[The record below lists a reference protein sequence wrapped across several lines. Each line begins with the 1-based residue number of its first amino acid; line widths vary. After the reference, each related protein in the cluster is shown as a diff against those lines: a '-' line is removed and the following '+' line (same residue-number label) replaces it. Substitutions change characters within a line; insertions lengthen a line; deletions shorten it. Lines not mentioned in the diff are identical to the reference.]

1 LSARREATAGFAIL
15 TTLSRRVPRT
25 NPIRHGFLT
34 ALFLLLAALP
44 TPAQVTT
51 GSLTGYVL
59 DPANRPI
66 AGAKVTASDAPRA
79 AVREAI
85 TDTKGLYY
93 FADLPPAAYTVE
105 CAAANFATGAVRVQ
119 IAVNAGARADFHL
132 KIAARRETLTLF
144 ETAAT
149 LQTES
154 GELATVI
161 DQSRIDSL
169 PLNER
174 DFLQLA
180 LLTPGVLP
188 PVQNSELS
196 TRDSFAMHA
205 NGGREEY
212 NNYLLDGVDNNDQ
225 DVNRYVLEPSVDTI
239 QEFKIAT
246 NSYSAEYGRNAGGQ
260 VNVITRAGTNDW
272 HGFAYDYLRN
282 RDLDARN
289 FFDGSSKP
297 EYVRNQFGGG
307 AGGSIVKNRAFFYL
321 SYDSL
326 RELSG
331 LSQLATVPTAAERSG
346 DLSALGTPVVNPSTQ
361 APFPGNQIPASM
373 IDPLAAKVLAMYP
386 LPNLPGLVGNYLAQ
400 PIGQDNTW
408 QFNGRL
414 DVPLT
419 DTDLLTLRYS
429 YGHNNL
435 YEPYAENSTQV
446 PGYGDYLYDRGH
458 NALIHYQHVFSPRTV
473 DSLVLGVNLATRL
486 LLPQNYQTNVNQLW
500 GVTYLPTDP
509 KDYGFPSIAV
519 SGLSPVGDVTSL
531 PINRHPATYQ
541 VTDALSTFQGDH
553 ALKLGVEYRW
563 LAQNGILDVYGR
575 GSMSFAGA
583 LSGSGIGDLLLGLP
597 AFAIQST
604 FDNTQTL
611 RTSAINA
618 YVQDDWKVAP
628 RLTLNLGLRYE
639 FNTPPTDPTN
649 RMSAY
654 DFATG
659 QVEQVGTNGL
669 SRSGIHPDYKDF
681 APRVGFAWSVTPHT
695 VMRGGYGI
703 YYDAGMVVV
712 NSALYF
718 NPPYFNIRAFFPSQ
732 AGLLTLSNPFP
743 LNLSYVPPPSLST
756 LSPNLT
762 TANIQSWN
770 YTLQHELPAAGT
782 ITVSYAGSKGTHLIY
797 SRDINQPPP
806 EPGDPS
812 ANAPNPAFGSI
823 DYIDS
828 GANSSFNSLQ
838 VSWNRPLQRGL
849 SVLAAYTF
857 SKSIDDTSAF
867 EPVET
872 DQNFP
877 QNSYDYHAERAL
889 SSFDMRNRLVA
900 AYVYRLPFR
909 NRWLRNFENS
919 GIVTAQSGQPFTPML
934 EFDNSNTGNTGG
946 AGNGY
951 DRPDVVGNWHLANPT
966 PQEWF
971 NTAAFA
977 IPPPYTLGNAG
988 RNILVGPGLF
998 TVDTSLAR
1006 RFQVGERSAIIF
1018 EAQAFN
1024 ALNRVNF
1031 QMPQNF
1037 ADVPTTFGRIF
1048 SGNPP
1053 RQIQFALRYTF

>member
-1 LSARREATAGFAIL
+1 MGYSNI
-15 TTLSRRVPRT
+15 LSRRTLSNAGRAA
-25 NPIRHGFLT
+25 ILI
-34 ALFLLLAALP
+34 ALCAALP
-44 TPAQVTT
+44 ATAQVTT
-51 GSLTGYVL
+51 GSITGYVL
-59 DPANRPI
+59 DPSNRPI
-66 AGAKVTASDAPRA
+66 AGAKVA
-79 AVREAI
+79 ATDPLRSTVREAS
-85 TDTKGLYY
+85 TDSQGLYY
-93 FADLPPAAYTVE
+93 FADLPPAAYTVN
-105 CAAANFATGAVRVQ
+105 CSAANFTAAAARVPV
-119 IAVNAGARADFHL
+119 AVNANARADFHL
-132 KIAARRETLTLF
+132 TIAARRETVTIDDRGW
-144 ETAAT
+144 EPQ

-154 GELATVI
+154 GELGTVI

-225 DVNRYVLEPSVDTI
+225 DVNRYVLQPSVDTI

-260 VNVITRAGTNDW
+260 VNVITRSGTNDW

-289 FFDGSSKP
+289 FFDGSVKP

-307 AGGSIVKNRAFFYL
+307 AGGHIVKNRTFFYI

-331 LSQLATVPTAAERSG
+331 LSQLATVPTTAERAG
-346 DLSALGTPVVNPSTQ
+346 DLSALGTPVVNPYTQ
-361 APFPGNQIPASM
+361 TPFPGNQIPASM
-373 IDPLAAKVLAMYP
+373 IDPLAPKILAMYP

-414 DVPLT
+414 DQVLT
-419 DTDLLTLRYS
+419 DRDQLTLRYS

-458 NALIHYQHVFSPRTV
+458 NALIHEEHVFSPRTV
-473 DSLVLGVNLATRL
+473 NSLVLGLNLATRL

-500 GVTYLPTDP
+500 GVNYLPIDP
-509 KDYGFPSIAV
+509 RDYGFPSIAV

-531 PINRHPATYQ
+531 PIDRHPTTYQ
-541 VTDALSTFQGDH
+541 ATDALTTLRGNH
-553 ALKLGVEYRW
+553 ALKIGVEYRW

-597 AFAIQST
+597 AFDIQST
-604 FDNTQTL
+604 FNNTQTL
-611 RTSAINA
+611 RTSSTNA
-618 YVQDDWKVAP
+618 YIQDDWKVAP
-628 RLTLNLGLRYE
+628 RLTVNLGLRYE

-669 SRSGIHPDYKDF
+669 SRSGIQPDYKDF
-681 APRVGFAWSVTPHT
+681 APRVGFAWSITPHT

-718 NPPYFNIRAFFPSQ
+718 NPPYFNIRVFFPSQ
-732 AGLLTLSNPFP
+732 EGLLTLANPFP
-743 LNLSYVPPPSLST
+743 TNLSYVPPPSLST

-762 TANIQSWN
+762 TANIQAWN
-770 YTLQHELPAAGT
+770 YTLQQELPSAGVLT
-782 ITVSYAGSKGTHLIY
+782 ISYAGSKGTHLIY
-797 SRDINQPPP
+797 SRNINQPPA

-838 VSWNRPLQRGL
+838 VTFNRPLRRDL

-867 EPVET
+867 EPVQT

-877 QNSYDYHAERAL
+877 QNDYDYRAERAL
-889 SSFDMRNRLVA
+889 SSFDMRQRAVA
-900 AYVYRLPFR
+900 AYVWRLPFH

-919 GIVTAQSGQPFTPML
+919 GILTAQSGQPFTPML

-977 IPPPYTLGNAG
+977 IPPPYTFGNAG

-1006 RFQVGERSAIIF
+1006 RFQVGERSAIVF

-1037 ADVPTTFGRIF
+1037 ADVPSTFGRIF
-1048 SGNPP
+1048 SANAP
-1053 RQIQFALRYTF
+1053 RQIQFALRYSF

>member
-1 LSARREATAGFAIL
+1 LALS
-15 TTLSRRVPRT
+15 
-25 NPIRHGFLT
+25 
-34 ALFLLLAALP
+34 AALP
-44 TPAQVTT
+44 ARAQVTT
-51 GSLTGYVL
+51 GSITGYVF
-59 DPANRPI
+59 DPAKRPI
-66 AGAKVTASDAPRA
+66 VGAQVAVSDSLRANVRQAVTDS
-79 AVREAI
+79 
-85 TDTKGLYY
+85 KGLYY
-93 FADLPPAAYTVE
+93 LADLPPATYTLDCSAASFAVSSVHIQVE
-105 CAAANFATGAVRVQ
+105 
-119 IAVNAGARADFHL
+119 VNAIARMDFHL
-132 KIAARRETLTLF
+132 TIAARRETITLVE
-144 ETAAT
+144 ETPA

-154 GELATVI
+154 GELGTVI

-174 DFLQLA
+174 NFLRLA

-188 PVQNSELS
+188 PVENSELS

-212 NNYLLDGVDNNDQ
+212 NDYLLDGVDNNDQ
-225 DVNRYVLEPSVDTI
+225 DVNRYVLQPSVDTI

-260 VNVITRAGTNDW
+260 VNVITRSGTNDW

-289 FFDGSSKP
+289 YFDGSVKP

-307 AGGSIVKNRAFFYL
+307 VGGRIVRNRTFFYVT
-321 SYDSL
+321 YDSL
-326 RELSG
+326 RDRSG
-331 LSQLATVPTAAERSG
+331 LSQLATVPTAAERAG
-346 DLSALGTPVVNPSTQ
+346 DLSGLGTTVVNPLTQ
-361 APFPGNQIPASM
+361 QPFPGNRIPATM
-373 IDPLAAKVLAMYP
+373 IDPLASKILYMYP
-386 LPNLPGLVGNYLAQ
+386 LPNLPGTVGNYLAQ
-400 PIGQDNTW
+400 PIGQNNNW

-414 DVPLT
+414 DQILT
-419 DTDLLTLRYS
+419 DRDRLTLRYS

-458 NALIHYQHVFSPRTV
+458 NALIHYDHVFGPSTV
-473 DSLVLGVNLATRL
+473 NSLLLGLNLATRL
-486 LLPQNYQTNVNQLW
+486 LLPQNYQTNVGALW
-500 GVTYLPTDP
+500 GVNYLPTDP
-509 KDYGFPSIAV
+509 RDYGFPSVSV

-531 PINRHPATYQ
+531 PIDRHPTTYQ
-541 VTDALSTFQGDH
+541 VTDSLTTVRGNH
-553 ALKLGVEYRW
+553 AFKMGAEYRW
-563 LAQNGILDVYGR
+563 IAQNGILDVYGR

-597 AFAIQST
+597 TFAIQST
-604 FDNTQTL
+604 FNNTQTL
-611 RTSAINA
+611 RTSATNA

-649 RMSAY
+649 RMAAY

-669 SRSGIHPDYKDF
+669 SRSGIRPDYKDF
-681 APRVGFAWSVTPHT
+681 APRVGFAWSIAPHT

-718 NPPYFNIRAFFPSQ
+718 NPPYFNIRVFFPSA
-732 AGLLTLSNPFP
+732 AGLLTLANPFP
-743 LNLSYVPPPSLST
+743 LNLSYVPPASLST

-762 TANIQSWN
+762 TANIQAWN
-770 YTLQHELPAAGT
+770 YTIQRELPSAGT
-782 ITVSYAGSKGTHLIY
+782 LTVSYAGSKGTHLIY
-797 SRDINQPPP
+797 SRNINQPPP
-806 EPGDPS
+806 EAGDPT
-812 ANAPNPAFGSI
+812 ANSPNPNFGSI

-828 GANSSFNSLQ
+828 GANSNFNSLQ
-838 VSWNRPLQRGL
+838 VTFNRPLRRDL
-849 SVLAAYTF
+849 SVLAAYTL

-867 EPVET
+867 EPVGT

-877 QNSYDYHAERAL
+877 QNSYNYHAERAL
-889 SSFDMRNRLVA
+889 SSFDMRNRAVV
-900 AYVYRLPFR
+900 AYVWRLPFR

-919 GIVTAQSGQPFTPML
+919 GIVTAQSGQPFTPYL

-951 DRPDVVGNWHLANPT
+951 DRPNVVGNWRLANPSA
-966 PQEWF
+966 QEWF

-977 IPPPYTLGNAG
+977 IPAQYTFGNAG

-998 TVDTSLAR
+998 TVDTSLSR
-1006 RFQVGERSAIIF
+1006 RFQIGERNAIVL
-1018 EAQAFN
+1018 EAQAYN

-1037 ADVPTTFGRIF
+1037 VDVPSTFGRIF
-1048 SGNPP
+1048 SANPP
-1053 RQIQFALRYTF
+1053 RQIQFALRYSF

>member
-1 LSARREATAGFAIL
+1 M
-15 TTLSRRVPRT
+15 RV
-25 NPIRHGFLT
+25 G
-34 ALFLLLAALP
+34 ALVALAACMP
-44 TPAQVTT
+44 AAAQVTT
-51 GSLTGYVL
+51 GSITGYVL

-66 AGAKVTASDAPRA
+66 AGAQVTASDSKRA
-79 AVREAI
+79 TVREAS
-85 TDTKGLYY
+85 TDSRGLYY
-93 FADLPPAAYTVE
+93 FADLPPAAYTLTSTAKNFS
-105 CAAANFATGAVRVQ
+105 AAEARVQ
-119 IAVNAGARADFHL
+119 VAVNADIRADFHL
-132 KIAARRETLTLF
+132 PIATRRQTVTVEGVVH
-144 ETAAT
+144 A
-149 LQTES
+149 LQSES
-154 GELATVI
+154 GELGTVI

-212 NNYLLDGVDNNDQ
+212 NDYLLDGVDNNDQ
-225 DVNRYVLEPSVDTI
+225 DVNRYVLQPSVDTI

-260 VNVITRAGTNDW
+260 VNVITRSGSNEW

-289 FFDGSSKP
+289 FFDGSVKP
-297 EYVRNQFGGG
+297 EYIRNQFGGG
-307 AGGSIVKNRAFFYL
+307 IGGSIVKNRTFFYVTG
-321 SYDSL
+321 DSL

-331 LSQLATVPTAAERSG
+331 LSQLATVPTAAERTG
-346 DLSALGTPVVNPSTQ
+346 DLSALGTTVVDPYTQ
-361 APFPGNQIPASM
+361 APFPGNRIPASS

-386 LPNLPGLVGNYLAQ
+386 LPNLPGTVGNYLAQ
-400 PIGQDNTW
+400 PIGLDNTW

-414 DVPLT
+414 DQIIT
-419 DTDLLTLRYS
+419 DKDRLTLRYS

-458 NALIHYQHVFSPRTV
+458 NALIHYDHVFSPRTI
-473 DSLVLGVNLATRL
+473 DSLTLGLNLATRL

-500 GVTYLPTDP
+500 GVNYLPTDP
-509 KDYGFPSIAV
+509 KDYGFPSISVA
-519 SGLSPVGDVTSL
+519 GLSPVGDVTSL
-531 PINRHPATYQ
+531 PIDRHPLTYQ
-541 VTDALSTFQGDH
+541 VTDALSTLRGNH
-553 ALKLGVEYRW
+553 ALKIGVEYRW

-597 AFAIQST
+597 TFSIQST
-604 FDNTQTL
+604 FNNTQTL
-611 RTSAINA
+611 RTSSTNA
-618 YVQDDWKVAP
+618 YVQDDWKVTP

-649 RMSAY
+649 RMSAF

-669 SRSGIHPDYKDF
+669 SRSGIQPDYKDF
-681 APRVGFAWSVTPHT
+681 APRVGFAWSITPHT

-718 NPPYFNIRAFFPSQ
+718 NPPYFNIRVFFPSS
-732 AGLLTLSNPFP
+732 AGLLTLANPFP
-743 LNLSYVPPPSLST
+743 LNLSYVPPASLST

-762 TANIQSWN
+762 TANIQAWN
-770 YTLQHELPAAGT
+770 YTLQRELPSAGT
-782 ITVSYAGSKGTHLIY
+782 LTLSYAGSKGTHLIY
-797 SRDINQPPP
+797 SRNINQPPP
-806 EPGDPS
+806 EAGDPS
-812 ANAPNPAFGSI
+812 ANAPNPAFGGI

-838 VSWNRPLQRGL
+838 VTFNRPLQRDV
-849 SVLAAYTF
+849 SVLASYTF

-867 EPVET
+867 EPVQT

-889 SSFDMRNRLVA
+889 SSFDMRNRGVV
-900 AYVYRLPFR
+900 AYVWRLPFH

-919 GIVTAQSGQPFTPML
+919 GIVTAQSGQPFTPQL

-951 DRPDVVGNWHLANPT
+951 DRPDVVGNWRLANPSA
-966 PQEWF
+966 QEWF

-977 IPPPYTLGNAG
+977 IPPQYTFGNAG
-988 RNILVGPGLF
+988 RNILIGPGLF

-1006 RFQVGERSAIIF
+1006 RFQVGERSAIVF

-1031 QMPQNF
+1031 QMPQSF
-1037 ADVPTTFGRIF
+1037 ADVPSTFGRIF
-1048 SGNPP
+1048 SANPP
-1053 RQIQFALRYTF
+1053 RQIQFALRYSF

>member
-1 LSARREATAGFAIL
+1 MLSVR
-15 TTLSRRVPRT
+15 
-25 NPIRHGFLT
+25 FLT
-34 ALFLLLAALP
+34 NALRAAALLAVGTVWPAV
-44 TPAQVTT
+44 AQVTT
-51 GSLTGYVL
+51 GSITGYVV
-59 DPANRPI
+59 DPSNRPI
-66 AGAKVTASDAPRA
+66 AGAKVTASDALRGT
-79 AVREAI
+79 VREAG
-85 TDTKGLYY
+85 TDSTGLYY
-93 FADLPPAAYTVE
+93 FADLPPATYTVD
-105 CAAANFATGAVRVQ
+105 CAATSFAGAATRVQ
-119 IAVNAGARADFHL
+119 VAVNANARADFHL
-132 KIAARRETLTLF
+132 PIAARRETVTLI
-144 ETAAT
+144 EPAPA

-154 GELATVI
+154 GELGTVI
-161 DQSRIDSL
+161 DQGRIDSL

-212 NNYLLDGVDNNDQ
+212 NDYLLDGVDNNDQ
-225 DVNRYVLEPSVDTI
+225 DVNRYVLQPSVDTI

-260 VNVITRAGTNDW
+260 VNVITRRGTNDW

-289 FFDGSSKP
+289 YFDGSTKP
-297 EYVRNQFGGG
+297 EYIRNQFGGG
-307 AGGSIVKNRAFFYL
+307 LGGSIVKNRTFFYI

-346 DLSALGTPVVNPSTQ
+346 DLSGVGAAVVNPYTQ
-361 APFPGNQIPASM
+361 APFPGNRIPASM
-373 IDPLAAKVLAMYP
+373 IDPLAVKILAMYP
-386 LPNLPGLVGNYLAQ
+386 LPNLPGTVGNYLAQ
-400 PIGQDNTW
+400 PVGQDNTW

-414 DVPLT
+414 DQRLT
-419 DTDLLTLRYS
+419 DRDQLTLRYS

-458 NALIHYQHVFSPRTV
+458 NALIHYERVFSPRTV
-473 DSLVLGVNLATRL
+473 NSLVLGVNLATRL

-500 GVTYLPTDP
+500 GVNYLPSDP
-509 KDYGFPSIAV
+509 KDYGFPSISVA
-519 SGLSPVGDVTSL
+519 GLSPVGDVTSL

-541 VTDALSTFQGDH
+541 VTDALSTLRGNH
-553 ALKLGVEYRW
+553 ALKVGVEYRW

-597 AFAIQST
+597 AFDIQST
-604 FDNTQTL
+604 FNNTQTL
-611 RTSAINA
+611 RTSATNA
-618 YVQDDWKVAP
+618 YFQDDWKVAP

-654 DFATG
+654 DFSTG
-659 QVEQVGTNGL
+659 QVEQVGTDGL
-669 SRSGIHPDYKDF
+669 SRSGIQPDYKDF

-718 NPPYFNIRAFFPSQ
+718 NPPYFNIRVFFPGQ
-732 AGLLTLSNPFP
+732 NGLLTLANPFP
-743 LNLSYVPPPSLST
+743 LNLSYVPPASLST

-762 TANIQSWN
+762 TANIQAWN
-770 YTLQHELPAAGT
+770 YTIQRELPSAGT
-782 ITVSYAGSKGTHLIY
+782 LTVSYAGSKGTHLIY
-797 SRDINQPPP
+797 SRNINQPPP

-812 ANAPNPAFGSI
+812 TNAPNPAFGGI

-838 VSWNRPLQRGL
+838 VTFNRPLRRDL
-849 SVLAAYTF
+849 SVLAAYTY

-867 EPVET
+867 EPVGT

-889 SSFDMRNRLVA
+889 SSFDMRQRAVA
-900 AYVYRLPFR
+900 AYVWRLPFH
-909 NRWLRNFENS
+909 NRWLRNFESS
-919 GIVTAQSGQPFTPML
+919 GIITAQSGQPFTPFL

-951 DRPDVVGNWHLANPT
+951 DRPDVVGNWHLANPSA
-966 PQEWF
+966 QEWF

-977 IPPPYTLGNAG
+977 IPPPYTFGNAG
-988 RNILVGPGLF
+988 RNILMGPGLF

-1006 RFQVGERSAIIF
+1006 RFQVSEHGAIVF

-1037 ADVPTTFGRIF
+1037 ADVPSTFGHIF
-1048 SGNPP
+1048 SANPP
-1053 RQIQFALRYTF
+1053 RQIQFALRYSF

>member
-1 LSARREATAGFAIL
+1 MRMAALFGLCAIL
-15 TTLSRRVPRT
+15 PAS
-25 NPIRHGFLT
+25 
-34 ALFLLLAALP
+34 
-44 TPAQVTT
+44 AQVTT
-51 GSLTGYVL
+51 GSVTGYVL

-66 AGAKVTASDAPRA
+66 AGAKVAVSDALRA
-79 AVREAI
+79 TAREAF

-93 FADLPPAAYTVE
+93 FADLPPAAYTLS
-105 CAAANFATGAVRVQ
+105 CSAKDFAAAEARVEV
-119 IAVNAGARADFHL
+119 AVNANARADFHL
-132 KIAARRETLTLF
+132 PIAARQEAITIDD
-144 ETAAT
+144 TAAVRQ

-154 GELATVI
+154 GELGTVI

-196 TRDSFAMHA
+196 TRGSFAMHA

-212 NNYLLDGVDNNDQ
+212 NDYLLDGVDNNDQ
-225 DVNRYVLEPSVDTI
+225 DVNRFVLQPSVDTI

-260 VNVITRAGTNDW
+260 VNVITRSGTNDW

-289 FFDGSSKP
+289 FFDGSVKP
-297 EYVRNQFGGG
+297 EYIRNQFGGG
-307 AGGSIVKNRAFFYL
+307 VGGSIVRNRTFVFVT
-321 SYDSL
+321 YDSL

-346 DLSALGTPVVNPSTQ
+346 DLSALGTTVVDPYTQ
-361 APFPGNQIPASM
+361 QPFPGNRIPASS
-373 IDPLAAKVLAMYP
+373 IDPLAGKVLAMYP
-386 LPNLPGLVGNYLAQ
+386 LPNLPGTVGNYLAQ

-414 DVPLT
+414 DEMLT
-419 DTDLLTLRYS
+419 DKDRLTLRYS

-458 NALIHYQHVFSPRTV
+458 NALIHYERVFSPSTV
-473 DSLVLGVNLATRL
+473 NSLVLGLNLATRL
-486 LLPQNYQTNVNQLW
+486 LLPQNYQANVNQLW
-500 GVTYLPTDP
+500 GVNYLPTDP
-509 KDYGFPSIAV
+509 RDYGYPSISVA
-519 SGLSPVGDVTSL
+519 GLSPVGDVTSL
-531 PINRHPATYQ
+531 PINRHPWTYQ
-541 VTDALSTFQGDH
+541 VTDALTTVHGNH
-553 ALKLGVEYRW
+553 ALRIGAEYRW
-563 LAQNGILDVYGR
+563 VAQNGILDVYGR
-575 GSMSFAGA
+575 GSMSFGGA

-597 AFAIQST
+597 AFDIQST
-604 FDNTQTL
+604 FNNTQTL
-611 RTSAINA
+611 RTSAIDA
-618 YVQDDWKVAP
+618 YLQDDWKVTP

-639 FNTPPTDPTN
+639 FNMPPTDPTN
-649 RMSAY
+649 RMSAF

-659 QVEQVGTNGL
+659 QVEQVGTDGL
-669 SRSGIHPDYKDF
+669 SRSGIRPDYKDF
-681 APRVGFAWSVTPHT
+681 APRVGFAWSITPHT

-718 NPPYFNIRAFFPSQ
+718 NPPYFNIRVFFPSQ
-732 AGLLTLSNPFP
+732 AGLLTLANPFP
-743 LNLSYVPPPSLST
+743 LNLSYVPPASLST

-762 TANIQSWN
+762 TSNIQAWN
-770 YTLQHELPAAGT
+770 YTLQRELPSAGT
-782 ITVSYAGSKGTHLIY
+782 LTVSYAGSKGTHLIY
-797 SRDINQPPP
+797 SRNINQPPP

-812 ANAPNPAFGSI
+812 ANAPNPNFGGI

-838 VSWNRPLQRGL
+838 VTFNRPLRRDL

-867 EPVET
+867 EPVGT

-889 SSFDMRNRLVA
+889 SSFDMRNRAVV
-900 AYVYRLPFR
+900 AYVWRLPFH

-919 GIVTAQSGQPFTPML
+919 GIVTAQSGQPFTPFL

-951 DRPDVVGNWHLANPT
+951 DRPDVVGNWRLANPSA
-966 PQEWF
+966 QEWF

-977 IPPPYTLGNAG
+977 IPPQYTFGNAG

-1006 RFQVGERSAIIF
+1006 RFQVGERSAIVF

-1037 ADVPTTFGRIF
+1037 ADVPSTFGRIF
-1048 SGNPP
+1048 SANPP
-1053 RQIQFALRYTF
+1053 RQLQFALRYSF

>member
-1 LSARREATAGFAIL
+1 MSA
-15 TTLSRRVPRT
+15 V
-25 NPIRHGFLT
+25 
-34 ALFLLLAALP
+34 LP
-44 TPAQVTT
+44 ASAQVTT
-51 GSLTGYVL
+51 GSITGYVL
-59 DPANRPI
+59 DPASRPI
-66 AGAKVTASDAPRA
+66 AGAKVAASDSLRA
-79 AVREAI
+79 TVRQAF
-85 TDTKGLYY
+85 TDSKGLYY
-93 FADLPPAAYTVE
+93 FADLPPAAYTLA
-105 CAAANFATGAVRVQ
+105 CSAKDFATAEARVQ
-119 IAVNAGARADFHL
+119 VAVNANARADFHL
-132 KIAARRETLTLF
+132 PIAARHETITTLDYP
-144 ETAAT
+144 EWWEGQ

-154 GELATVI
+154 SELGTVI
-161 DQSRIDSL
+161 DQSRIESL
-169 PLNER
+169 PLNAR

-188 PVQNSELS
+188 PVQSSELS
-196 TRDSFAMHA
+196 TRGSFAMHA

-212 NNYLLDGVDNNDQ
+212 NDYLLDGVDNNDQ
-225 DVNRYVLEPSVDTI
+225 DVNRFVLQPSVDTI

-260 VNVITRAGTNDW
+260 VNVITRSGTNDW

-289 FFDGSSKP
+289 FFDGSTKP

-307 AGGSIVKNRAFFYL
+307 AGGSIVKNRTFFYV

-326 RELSG
+326 RERSG

-346 DLSALGTPVVNPSTQ
+346 DLSALGTTVVDPYTQ
-361 APFPGNQIPASM
+361 TPFPGNRIPASS

-386 LPNLPGLVGNYLAQ
+386 LPNLPGTVGNYLAQ

-414 DVPLT
+414 DQILT
-419 DTDLLTLRYS
+419 DRDRLTLRYS

-458 NALIHYQHVFSPRTV
+458 NALIHYDHVFSPSTV
-473 DSLVLGVNLATRL
+473 DSLVLGLNRATRL

-500 GVTYLPTDP
+500 GVNYLPTDP
-509 KDYGFPSIAV
+509 VDYGFPSV
-519 SGLSPVGDVTSL
+519 SVAGLSSVGDVTSL
-531 PINRHPATYQ
+531 PINRHPTTYQ
-541 VTDALSTFQGDH
+541 VTDALSTLRGNH
-553 ALKLGVEYRW
+553 ALKIGVEYRW

-611 RTSAINA
+611 RTSATNA
-618 YVQDDWKVAP
+618 YFQDDWKVAP

-649 RMSAY
+649 RMAAY

-669 SRSGIHPDYKDF
+669 SRSGIRPDYKDF
-681 APRVGFAWSVTPHT
+681 GPRVGFAWSLTPHT

-718 NPPYFNIRAFFPSQ
+718 NPPYFNIRVFFPSQ
-732 AGLLTLSNPFP
+732 AGLLTLANPFP

-762 TANIQSWN
+762 TANIQAWN
-770 YTLQHELPAAGT
+770 YTIQRELPSAGT
-782 ITVSYAGSKGTHLIY
+782 LTVSYAGSKGTHLIY
-797 SRDINQPPP
+797 SRNINQPQPG
-806 EPGDPS
+806 PGDPG
-812 ANAPNPAFGSI
+812 ANVPNPAFGGI

-838 VSWNRPLQRGL
+838 VTFNRPLRRDL

-867 EPVET
+867 GPLAT

-877 QNSYDYHAERAL
+877 QNSYNYHAERAL
-889 SSFDMRNRLVA
+889 SSFDMRNRAVV
-900 AYVYRLPFR
+900 AYVWRLPFR

-919 GIVTAQSGQPFTPML
+919 GIVTAQSGQPFTPQL

-946 AGNGY
+946 AGNGF
-951 DRPDVVGNWHLANPT
+951 DRPNVVGNWHLANPT

-977 IPPPYTLGNAG
+977 IPPQYTFGNAG
-988 RNILVGPGLF
+988 RNILVGPALF
-998 TVDTSLAR
+998 TVDTSLSR
-1006 RFQVGERSAIIF
+1006 RFQVSERSAIVF

-1024 ALNRVNF
+1024 ALNHVNF
-1031 QMPQNF
+1031 QMPQSF
-1037 ADVPTTFGRIF
+1037 ADVPSTFGRIF
-1048 SGNPP
+1048 SANPP
-1053 RQIQFALRYTF
+1053 RQIQFALRYSF

>member
-1 LSARREATAGFAIL
+1 MRAVI
-15 TTLSRRVPRT
+15 
-25 NPIRHGFLT
+25 
-34 ALFLLLAALP
+34 LLALGMVLP
-44 TPAQVTT
+44 AAAQVTT
-51 GSLTGYVL
+51 GSITGYAL

-66 AGAKVTASDAPRA
+66 AGAKVTASDTLRA
-79 AVREAI
+79 TVRVGA
-85 TDTKGLYY
+85 TDSKGLYY
-93 FADLPPAAYTVE
+93 FADLPPAIYAVD
-105 CAAANFATGAVRVQ
+105 CAAANFGAAAARVEV
-119 IAVNAGARADFHL
+119 AVNANARVDFHL
-132 KIAARRETLTLF
+132 AIAARRETVTV
-144 ETAAT
+144 ESAVHA

-154 GELATVI
+154 GELGTVI

-212 NNYLLDGVDNNDQ
+212 NDYLLDGVDNNDQ
-225 DVNRYVLEPSVDTI
+225 DVNRYVLQPSVDTI

-260 VNVITRAGTNDW
+260 VNVITRSGTNDW

-289 FFDGSSKP
+289 YFDGSSKP
-297 EYVRNQFGGG
+297 EYIRNQFGGG
-307 AGGSIVKNRAFFYL
+307 LGGSIVKNRTFFFV

-331 LSQLATVPTAAERSG
+331 LSQLATVPTAAERAGNLSG
-346 DLSALGTPVVNPSTQ
+346 LGTTVVNPYTQ
-361 APFPGNQIPASM
+361 APFPGDTIPASM
-373 IDPLAAKVLAMYP
+373 IDPLALKILAMYP
-386 LPNLPGLVGNYLAQ
+386 LPNLPGTVGNYLAQ

-414 DVPLT
+414 DERLT
-419 DTDLLTLRYS
+419 DRDQLTLRYS

-458 NALIHYQHVFSPRTV
+458 NALIHYERVFSPTTIN
-473 DSLVLGVNLATRL
+473 SLVLGLNLATRL

-500 GVTYLPTDP
+500 GVNYLPTDP
-509 KDYGFPSIAV
+509 KDYGFPSISVA
-519 SGLSPVGDVTSL
+519 GLSPVGDVTSL
-531 PINRHPATYQ
+531 PINRHPTTYQ
-541 VTDALSTFQGDH
+541 VTDALSTLHGNH
-553 ALKLGVEYRW
+553 ALKVGVEYRG

-597 AFAIQST
+597 TFSIQST
-604 FDNTQTL
+604 FNNTQTL
-611 RTSAINA
+611 RTSATNA
-618 YVQDDWKVAP
+618 YFQDDWKVAP

-639 FNTPPTDPTN
+639 FNAPPTDPTN
-649 RMSAY
+649 RMSAF
-654 DFATG
+654 DFSTG
-659 QVEQVGTNGL
+659 QLEQVGTNGL
-669 SRSGIHPDYKDF
+669 SRSGIQPDYKDF
-681 APRVGFAWSVTPHT
+681 APRVGFAWSITPHT

-718 NPPYFNIRAFFPSQ
+718 NPPYFNIRVFFPSQ
-732 AGLLTLSNPFP
+732 NGLLTLANPFP
-743 LNLSYVPPPSLST
+743 TNLSYVPPPSLST

-762 TANIQSWN
+762 TANIQAWN
-770 YTLQHELPAAGT
+770 YTLQRELPSAGT
-782 ITVSYAGSKGTHLIY
+782 LTVSYAGSKGTHLIY
-797 SRDINQPPP
+797 SRNINQPPP
-806 EPGDPS
+806 EPGDPTT
-812 ANAPNPAFGSI
+812 NAPNPNFGSI

-828 GANSSFNSLQ
+828 GANSSYNSLQ
-838 VSWNRPLQRGL
+838 VTFNRPLRRDL
-849 SVLAAYTF
+849 SVLAAYTY

-867 EPVET
+867 EPVQT

-877 QNSYDYHAERAL
+877 QNDYDYHAERAL

-919 GIVTAQSGQPFTPML
+919 GIITAQSGQPFTPML

-951 DRPDVVGNWHLANPT
+951 DRPNVVGDWHLANPSA
-966 PQEWF
+966 QEWF

-977 IPPPYTLGNAG
+977 IPPQYTFGDAG
-988 RNILVGPGLF
+988 RNILIGPGLF
-998 TVDTSLAR
+998 TVDTSLSR
-1006 RFQVGERSAIIF
+1006 RFQVGERSAIVF

-1037 ADVPTTFGRIF
+1037 ADVPSTFGHIF
-1048 SGNPP
+1048 SANPP
-1053 RQIQFALRYTF
+1053 RQIQFALRYSF

>member
-1 LSARREATAGFAIL
+1 MRAIL
-15 TTLSRRVPRT
+15 FLILF
-25 NPIRHGFLT
+25 PI
-34 ALFLLLAALP
+34 LAMPAS
-44 TPAQVTT
+44 AQVTT
-51 GSLTGYVL
+51 GAISGFVL
-59 DPANRPI
+59 DPAGTPI
-66 AGAKVTASDAPRA
+66 AGAKLTASDSQRSII
-79 AVREAI
+79 REAT
-85 TDTKGLYY
+85 TDGTGFYH
-93 FADLPPAAYTVE
+93 FADIPPSAYTLG
-105 CAAANFATGAVRVQ
+105 CSATNFAAATAHVPV
-119 IAVNAGARADFHL
+119 AVNGNARVDFHL
-132 KIAARRETLTLF
+132 PIAARRDTVTVEGIVH
-144 ETAAT
+144 A

-154 GELATVI
+154 GELGTVI

-205 NGGREEY
+205 DGGREEY

-225 DVNRYVLEPSVDTI
+225 DVNRYVLQPSVDTI

-260 VNVITRAGTNDW
+260 VNVITRSGTNDW

-289 FFDGSSKP
+289 FFDGSTKP

-307 AGGSIVKNRAFFYL
+307 AGGSIVKNRTFFYV

-331 LSQLATVPTAAERSG
+331 LSQLATVPTAAERGG
-346 DLSALGTPVVNPSTQ
+346 DLSALGTPVVDPYTQ
-361 APFPGNQIPASM
+361 APFPGNRIPAST
-373 IDPLAAKVLAMYP
+373 IDPLAIKVLAMYP
-386 LPNLPGLVGNYLAQ
+386 LPNLPGTVGNYLAQ

-414 DVPLT
+414 DQRLT
-419 DTDLLTLRYS
+419 DRDQLTLRYS

-458 NALIHYQHVFSPRTV
+458 NALIHYERVFSPRTV
-473 DSLVLGVNLATRL
+473 DSLVLGLNLATRL

-500 GVTYLPTDP
+500 GVNYLPTDP
-509 KDYGFPSIAV
+509 KDYGFPSISVA
-519 SGLSPVGDVTSL
+519 GLSPVGDVTSL
-531 PINRHPATYQ
+531 PINRHPTTYQ
-541 VTDALSTFQGDH
+541 VTDALSTLRGDH
-553 ALKLGVEYRW
+553 ALKIGVEYRW

-597 AFAIQST
+597 AFDIQST
-604 FDNTQTL
+604 FNNTQTL
-611 RTSAINA
+611 RTSAANA
-618 YVQDDWKVAP
+618 YFQDDWKVAP

-649 RMSAY
+649 RMSAF
-654 DFATG
+654 DFSTG
-659 QVEQVGTNGL
+659 QVEQVGTGGL
-669 SRSGIHPDYKDF
+669 SRSGIQPDYKDF
-681 APRVGFAWSVTPHT
+681 APRVGFAWSITPHT

-718 NPPYFNIRAFFPSQ
+718 NPPYFNIRVFFPGQ
-732 AGLLTLSNPFP
+732 NGLLTLANPFP
-743 LNLSYVPPPSLST
+743 LNLSYVPPASLST

-762 TANIQSWN
+762 TANIQAWN
-770 YTLQHELPAAGT
+770 YTIQRELPSAGT
-782 ITVSYAGSKGTHLIY
+782 LTVSYAGSKGTHLIY
-797 SRDINQPPP
+797 SRNINQPPP

-812 ANAPNPAFGSI
+812 TNAPNPNFGSI

-838 VSWNRPLQRGL
+838 VTFNRPLRRDL

-867 EPVET
+867 EPVQT

-889 SSFDMRNRLVA
+889 SSFDMRNRLVV
-900 AYVYRLPFR
+900 AYVYRLPFH

-951 DRPDVVGNWHLANPT
+951 DRPDVVGDWHLANSSA
-966 PQEWF
+966 QEWF

-977 IPPPYTLGNAG
+977 IPPPYTFGNAG
-988 RNILVGPGLF
+988 RNILIGPGLF
-998 TVDTSLAR
+998 TVDTSLSR
-1006 RFQVGERSAIIF
+1006 RFQVGEHSAIVF

-1031 QMPQNF
+1031 HMPQNF
-1037 ADVPTTFGRIF
+1037 ADVPSTFGRIF
-1048 SGNPP
+1048 SANPP
-1053 RQIQFALRYTF
+1053 RQIQFALRYSF

>member
-1 LSARREATAGFAIL
+1 MTVHLIIRALRTAALLALSAVL
-15 TTLSRRVPRT
+15 PLS
-25 NPIRHGFLT
+25 
-34 ALFLLLAALP
+34 
-44 TPAQVTT
+44 AQVTS
-51 GSLTGYVL
+51 GSITGYVW
-59 DPANRPI
+59 DPANRAI
-66 AGAKVTASDAPRA
+66 AGAKVTASDSLRST
-79 AVREAI
+79 VREAA
-85 TDTKGLYY
+85 TDSKGLYY
-93 FADLPPAAYTVE
+93 FADLPPAAYTVD
-105 CAAANFATGAVRVQ
+105 CSVLNFATAEARIEV
-119 IAVNAGARADFHL
+119 AVNANARVDFHL
-132 KIAARRETLTLF
+132 PLAARRETVTVEGVVHAL
-144 ETAAT
+144 ES
-149 LQTES
+149 ES
-154 GELATVI
+154 GELGTVI

-188 PVQNSELS
+188 PVQDSELS
-196 TRDSFAMHA
+196 TRGSFAMHA

-225 DVNRYVLEPSVDTI
+225 DVNRFVLQPSVDTI

-260 VNVITRAGTNDW
+260 VNVITRSGTNEW

-307 AGGSIVKNRAFFYL
+307 AGGRLVKNRTFVFV

-326 RELSG
+326 RERSG
-331 LSQLATVPTAAERSG
+331 LSQLATVPTAAERAG
-346 DLSALGTPVVNPSTQ
+346 DLSALGSPVLNPYTQ
-361 APFPGNQIPASM
+361 APFPGNQIPASLT
-373 IDPLAAKVLAMYP
+373 DPLAAKVLAMYP
-386 LPNLPGLVGNYLAQ
+386 LPNLPGTVGNYLAQ
-400 PIGQDNTW
+400 PIGQDNIW
-408 QFNGRL
+408 QFNARL
-414 DVPLT
+414 DQRLT
-419 DTDLLTLRYS
+419 DTDRLTLRYS

-458 NALIHYQHVFSPRTV
+458 NALIHYEHVFSPRTV
-473 DSLVLGVNLATRL
+473 DSLVLGLNLATRL
-486 LLPQNYQTNVNQLW
+486 LLPQNYQANVNQLW
-500 GVTYLPTDP
+500 GVNYLPTDP
-509 KDYGFPSIAV
+509 KDYGFPSISVA
-519 SGLSPVGDVTSL
+519 GLSPVGDVTSL
-531 PINRHPATYQ
+531 PINRHPTTYQ
-541 VTDALSTFQGDH
+541 VTDALATLRGKH

-597 AFAIQST
+597 TFSIQST
-604 FDNTQTL
+604 FNNTQTL
-611 RTSAINA
+611 RTSATNA
-618 YVQDDWKVAP
+618 YFQDDWKVAP

-654 DFATG
+654 DFSTG

-669 SRSGIHPDYKDF
+669 SRSGIRPDYKDF
-681 APRVGFAWSVTPHT
+681 GPRVGFAWSITPHT

-718 NPPYFNIRAFFPSQ
+718 NPPYFNIRVFFPSQ
-732 AGLLTLSNPFP
+732 AGLLTLANPFP

-762 TANIQSWN
+762 TANIQAWN
-770 YTLQHELPAAGT
+770 YTIQRELPTAGT
-782 ITVSYAGSKGTHLIY
+782 VTVSYAGSKGTHLIY
-797 SRDINQPPP
+797 SRNIDQPPP
-806 EPGDPS
+806 GPGDPT
-812 ANAPNPAFGSI
+812 ANASNPNFGGI

-838 VSWNRPLQRGL
+838 VTFNRPLRRDL

-867 EPVET
+867 EPVQT

-877 QNSYDYHAERAL
+877 QNSYDYRAERAL
-889 SSFDMRNRLVA
+889 SSFDMRQRAVV
-900 AYVYRLPFR
+900 AYVWRLPFR

-919 GIVTAQSGQPFTPML
+919 GIVAAQSGQPFTPYL

-951 DRPDVVGNWHLANPT
+951 DRPNVVGDWHLANPT

-977 IPPPYTLGNAG
+977 IPPQYTFGDAG

-998 TVDTSLAR
+998 TVDTSLSR
-1006 RFQVGERSAIIF
+1006 RFQLSEHGAIVF

-1031 QMPQNF
+1031 DMPQNF
-1037 ADVPTTFGRIF
+1037 ADVPSTFGRIF
-1048 SGNPP
+1048 SAKAP
-1053 RQIQFALRYTF
+1053 RQIQFALRYSF

>member
-1 LSARREATAGFAIL
+1 M
-15 TTLSRRVPRT
+15 RV
-25 NPIRHGFLT
+25 G
-34 ALFLLLAALP
+34 ALVALAACMP
-44 TPAQVTT
+44 AAAQVTT
-51 GSLTGYVL
+51 GSITGYVL

-66 AGAKVTASDAPRA
+66 AGAQVTASDSKRA
-79 AVREAI
+79 TVREAS
-85 TDTKGLYY
+85 TDSRGLYY
-93 FADLPPAAYTVE
+93 FADLPPAAYTLTSTAKNFS
-105 CAAANFATGAVRVQ
+105 AAEARVQ
-119 IAVNAGARADFHL
+119 VAVNADIRADFHL
-132 KIAARRETLTLF
+132 PIATRRQTVTVEGVVH
-144 ETAAT
+144 A
-149 LQTES
+149 LQSES
-154 GELATVI
+154 GELGTVI

-212 NNYLLDGVDNNDQ
+212 NDYLLDGVDNNDQ
-225 DVNRYVLEPSVDTI
+225 DVNRYVLQPSVDTI

-260 VNVITRAGTNDW
+260 VNVITRSGSNEW

-289 FFDGSSKP
+289 FFDGSVKP
-297 EYVRNQFGGG
+297 EYIRNQFGGG
-307 AGGSIVKNRAFFYL
+307 IGGSIVKSRTFFYVTG
-321 SYDSL
+321 DSL

-331 LSQLATVPTAAERSG
+331 LSQLATVPTAAERTG
-346 DLSALGTPVVNPSTQ
+346 DLSALGTTVVDPYTQ
-361 APFPGNQIPASM
+361 APFPGNRIPASS

-386 LPNLPGLVGNYLAQ
+386 LPNLPGTVGNYLAQ
-400 PIGQDNTW
+400 PIGLDNTW

-414 DVPLT
+414 DQIIT
-419 DTDLLTLRYS
+419 DKDRLTLRYS

-458 NALIHYQHVFSPRTV
+458 NALIHYDHVFSPRTI
-473 DSLVLGVNLATRL
+473 DSLTLGLNLATRL

-500 GVTYLPTDP
+500 GVNYLPTDP
-509 KDYGFPSIAV
+509 KDYGFPSISVA
-519 SGLSPVGDVTSL
+519 GLSPVGDVTSL
-531 PINRHPATYQ
+531 PIDRHPLTYQ
-541 VTDALSTFQGDH
+541 VTDALSTLRGNH
-553 ALKLGVEYRW
+553 ALKIGVEYRW

-597 AFAIQST
+597 TFSIQST
-604 FDNTQTL
+604 FNNTQTL
-611 RTSAINA
+611 RTSSTNA
-618 YVQDDWKVAP
+618 YVQDDWKVTP

-649 RMSAY
+649 RMSAF

-669 SRSGIHPDYKDF
+669 SRSGIQPDYKDF
-681 APRVGFAWSVTPHT
+681 APRVGFAWSITPHT

-718 NPPYFNIRAFFPSQ
+718 NPPYFNIRVFFPSS
-732 AGLLTLSNPFP
+732 AGLLTLANPFP
-743 LNLSYVPPPSLST
+743 LNLSYVPPASLST

-762 TANIQSWN
+762 TANIQAWN
-770 YTLQHELPAAGT
+770 YTLQRELPSAGT
-782 ITVSYAGSKGTHLIY
+782 LTLSYAGSKGTHLIY
-797 SRDINQPPP
+797 SRNINQPPP
-806 EPGDPS
+806 EAGDPS
-812 ANAPNPAFGSI
+812 ANAPNPAFGGI

-838 VSWNRPLQRGL
+838 VTFNRPLRRDV
-849 SVLAAYTF
+849 SVLASYTF

-867 EPVET
+867 EPVQT

-889 SSFDMRNRLVA
+889 SSFDMRNRGVV
-900 AYVYRLPFR
+900 AYVWRLPFH

-919 GIVTAQSGQPFTPML
+919 GIVTAQSGQPFTPQL

-951 DRPDVVGNWHLANPT
+951 DRPDVVGNWRLANPSA
-966 PQEWF
+966 QEWF

-977 IPPPYTLGNAG
+977 IPPQYTFGNAG
-988 RNILVGPGLF
+988 RNILIGPGLF

-1006 RFQVGERSAIIF
+1006 RFQVGERSAIVF

-1031 QMPQNF
+1031 QMPQSF
-1037 ADVPTTFGRIF
+1037 ADVPSTFGRIF
-1048 SGNPP
+1048 SANPP
-1053 RQIQFALRYTF
+1053 RQIQFALRYSF